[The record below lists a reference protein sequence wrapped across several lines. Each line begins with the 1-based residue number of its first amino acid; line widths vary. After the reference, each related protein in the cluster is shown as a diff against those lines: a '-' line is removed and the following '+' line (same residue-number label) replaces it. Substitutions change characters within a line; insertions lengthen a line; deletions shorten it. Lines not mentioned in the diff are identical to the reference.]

1 MDYLEESSEQRP
13 ARRTERQRQ
22 REGKEP
28 RDNRLGKKKKATK
41 QKPEINRK
49 NEIYLDTTS
58 GIDQKV
64 THQEQ
69 YANETPTD
77 SMMVSAIE
85 KKTMSKRPAQMA
97 MDNVNDEP
105 TMEESSYAH
114 REIKGLNAER

>member
-1 MDYLEESSEQRP
+1 
-13 ARRTERQRQ
+13 
-22 REGKEP
+22 
-28 RDNRLGKKKKATK
+28 LGKKKKATK

-97 MDNVNDEP
+97 TDNGNDEP